1 MYVSALIFV
10 YFLAIW
16 VCLSGIKI
24 DFFKLFCALAFKF
37 EIVFAGP
44 VCDQCEK

>member
-1 MYVSALIFV
+1 MYISALIFV

-16 VCLSGIKI
+16 ARFSGIKI

-37 EIVFAGP
+37 EIVFAEP
-44 VCDQCEK
+44 VCDQ